1 VTGAIFN
8 LMVPA
13 VISGSEIAAIVIAL
27 LVGAY
32 LIYILLTAVDCR

>member
-1 VTGAIFN
+1 MGAIL
-8 LMVPA
+8 LMPA

-32 LIYILLTAVDCR
+32 LIYILLTAERL